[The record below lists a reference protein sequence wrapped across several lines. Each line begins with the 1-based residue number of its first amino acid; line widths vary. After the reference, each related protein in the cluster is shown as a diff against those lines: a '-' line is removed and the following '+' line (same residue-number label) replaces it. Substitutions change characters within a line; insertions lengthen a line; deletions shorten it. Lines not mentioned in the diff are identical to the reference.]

1 MFDGPK
7 LVCLS
12 AFKLCNVLLLTWLR
26 GRSGGCSSH
35 PWLPSCAM
43 QVLGP
48 SDKAQSTMVA
58 AWLTELLLDQINR
71 DLLAAAGQHTQAYLQ
86 HVEQL
91 R

>member
-1 MFDGPK
+1 MLAWSQRCCSHCFARH
-7 LVCLS
+7 
-12 AFKLCNVLLLTWLR
+12 AFNTSVHTAFLIPLLFPT
-26 GRSGGCSSH
+26 C
-35 PWLPSCAM
+35 CV

-48 SDKAQSTMVA
+48 TDKAQSTMVA

-71 DLLAAAGQHTQAYLQ
+71 DLLAAAGQHTQEYLQ